1 MKKVFV
7 DTNVILDYYLNREG
21 ADDAE
26 KIFTAAYNGEIALFA
41 SILTFANFAYVAK
54 RGHTQEDVYMAL
66 DEFEKRITALP
77 MDKRQLRSAIDNHCK
92 DFEDML
98 QYQCAIA
105 AGCDV
110 LVTNNTKDFR
120 EFCQLPLM
128 TSREFLTQII
138 DEQ

>member
-26 KIFTAAYNGEIALFA
+26 KIFTAAYNGGIALFA
-41 SILTFANFAYVAK
+41 SVLTFANFAYVAK

-66 DEFEKRITALP
+66 DEFEKRVTALP

-98 QYQCAIA
+98 QYQCALA

-110 LVTNNTKDFR
+110 VVTNNTKDFR

-128 TSREFLTQII
+128 TSREFLQQFFS
-138 DEQ
+138 EQ

>member
-54 RGHTQEDVYMAL
+54 RGHTQDDVYMAL
-66 DEFEKRITALP
+66 DEFEKRISALP
-77 MDKRQLRSAIDNHCK
+77 MDKWQLRSAIDNHSK

-105 AGCDV
+105 AGCDIV
-110 LVTNNTKDFR
+110 VTNNTKDFR
-120 EFCQLPLM
+120 DFCQLPLM
-128 TSREFLTQII
+128 TSHDFLQQFFS
-138 DEQ
+138 EH

>member
-26 KIFTAAYNGEIALFA
+26 KIFTAAFNGSIALFA

-54 RGHTQEDVYMAL
+54 RGHTQEDVYVAL

-98 QYQCAIA
+98 QYQCALA
-105 AGCDV
+105 VGCDV
-110 LVTNNTKDFR
+110 VVTNNTKDFR

-128 TSREFLTQII
+128 TSHEFLQQFFS
-138 DEQ
+138 E